1 VPAFWLMVGRSDRGD
16 VTAARTFQAVLGRWR
31 AGPPLVLV
39 PHTAHT
45 FAAWIPALPKLL
57 TWLTA
62 RIEVPHG
69 SGTRFGPRTG
79 GRPRIG
85 TRPFGPALNH

>member
-62 RIEVPHG
+62 RIEVPAAAVPVSGRVPAGGHG
-69 SGTRFGPRTG
+69 LAHGHLARR
-79 GRPRIG
+79 
-85 TRPFGPALNH
+85 